1 MLILFDIDMTLITT
15 GGAGMKAMQD
25 AGRELFGASF
35 STDGIEFAG
44 RLDPLII
51 TDMLVKH
58 GVADGPARHTEF
70 RAVYR
75 RHLERR
81 LQQPGNR
88 TALPGV
94 TELLRELAG
103 RAVMLGLLTGN
114 FEETGSMKLRAC
126 GIDPTGF
133 AVRVWGDECRVHP
146 PRREHLVP
154 VGLERGRAVLKRPL
168 EPAHVAIIGDT
179 PHDVACARAHGCRS
193 VGVATGKFGL
203 DDLRAA
209 GADVALSDLSDT
221 HRVISWLMKSCG
233 PDEPSGTLGNSP
245 H

>member
-25 AGRELFGASF
+25 AGRELFGPSF

-51 TDMLVKH
+51 TDMLVRH
-58 GVADGPARHTEF
+58 GVEDAPSRRAEF
-70 RAVYR
+70 RRVYR
-75 RHLERR
+75 GHLERR
-81 LQQPGNR
+81 LQDPGKR
-88 TALPGV
+88 MALPGV
-94 TELLRELAG
+94 MDILREL
-103 RAVMLGLLTGN
+103 RARPVMLGLLTGN

-154 VGLERGRAVLKRPL
+154 VGLERGRAALRTL
-168 EPAHVAIIGDT
+168 QPANVAIIGDT

-193 VGVATGKFGL
+193 VGVATGKFGVEE
-203 DDLRAA
+203 LRSA
-209 GADVALSDLSDT
+209 GADLALSDLSDT
-221 HRVISWLMKSCG
+221 HRVITWLMNSCLT
-233 PDEPSGTLGNSP
+233 DEPGGTLDKSP

>member
-35 STDGIEFAG
+35 TTDGIEFAG

-51 TDMLVKH
+51 TDMLVRH
-58 GVADGPARHTEF
+58 GLEDGPARHAEF

-75 RHLERR
+75 RHLERH
-81 LQQPGNR
+81 LQQPGKR
-88 TALPGV
+88 MALPGV
-94 TELLRELAG
+94 MEILGELRR

-133 AVRVWGDECRVHP
+133 AVRVWGDEGRLRP
-146 PRREHLVP
+146 ARREHLVP
-154 VGLERGRAVLKRPL
+154 VGLERGRAALGRL
-168 EPAHVAIIGDT
+168 EPAQVAIIGDT

-193 VGVATGKFGL
+193 VGVATGKFGVEE
-203 DDLRAA
+203 LRRA
-209 GADVALSDLSDT
+209 GADLALSDLSDT
-221 HRVISWLMKSCG
+221 HRVVSWLMNSCRMDDPG
-233 PDEPSGTLGNSP
+233 GNLDKSP